1 MKIEENEF
9 PVQSDPEAD
18 PLPPDAPADSG
29 TPTLLSRLSGW
40 ARLVAVVLILGFL
53 ALMAW
58 GLVQAATGPRESGMA
73 PDFSLTT
80 FEGKTITLSELRGQ
94 VVVINI
100 WASWC
105 TTCREEAAYLEKTWR
120 KYKDRGVVFIGV
132 DYVDTEPDA
141 LAYIAE
147 FDITYPNGPDLG
159 SRIAQMFHMQGVP
172 ETYFVDRQGRL
183 RGNHIGAIKPPQLDV
198 KIEALLAESSN

>member
-1 MKIEENEF
+1 MQGDDEMKQGDGETR
-9 PVQSDPEAD
+9 EAGQ
-18 PLPPDAPADSG
+18 PATDER
-29 TPTLLSRLSGW
+29 PTLLGRLSGLG
-40 ARLVAVVLILGFL
+40 RLVAVVVILAFL
-53 ALMAW
+53 GLMAW
-58 GLVQAATGPRESGMA
+58 GLVQAATGPRETGMA
-73 PDFSLTT
+73 PDFTLNT
-80 FEGKTITLSELRGQ
+80 FDGETIKLSELRGQ

-105 TTCREEAAYLEKTWR
+105 TTCREEAAYLEQTYR

-172 ETYFVDRQGRL
+172 ETYFVDQQGRL
-183 RGNHIGAIKPPQLDV
+183 RGNHIGAVAPPQLEV
-198 KIEALLAESSN
+198 KIEALLAEAAE

>member
-1 MKIEENEF
+1 MSDETDLTAAEKADMKTPD
-9 PVQSDPEAD
+9 PVQ
-18 PLPPDAPADSG
+18 PATAG
-29 TPTLLSRLSGW
+29 QPTLFGRLSGLG
-40 ARLVAVVLILGFL
+40 RLAAVVVILAFL
-53 ALMAW
+53 GLMAW

-73 PDFSLTT
+73 PDFTLNT
-80 FEGKTITLSELRGQ
+80 FDGETIKLSELRGQ

-105 TTCREEAAYLEKTWR
+105 TTCREEAAYLEQTWR
-120 KYKDRGVVFIGV
+120 KYKDRGVLFIGV

-159 SRIAQMFHMQGVP
+159 SRIAQTLHMQGVP
-172 ETYFVDRQGRL
+172 ETYFVGKKGQL
-183 RGNHIGAIKPPQLDV
+183 RGNHIGAIVPPQLDV

>member
-1 MKIEENEF
+1 MNDEPDLAAAEKVDKDGPDLARPE
-9 PVQSDPEAD
+9 SDA
-18 PLPPDAPADSG
+18 S
-29 TPTLLSRLSGW
+29 PTLLGQLPAIGRLAS
-40 ARLVAVVLILGFL
+40 VVLILAFL
-53 ALMAW
+53 GLMAW
-58 GLVQAATGPRESGMA
+58 GLVQAATSPLETGQA
-73 PDFSLTT
+73 PDFTLNT
-80 FEGKTITLSELRGQ
+80 FDGETIRLSELRGQ

-159 SRIAQMFHMQGVP
+159 GRIAQMFHMQGVP
-172 ETYFVDRQGRL
+172 ETYFVDRQGSL
-183 RGNHIGAIKPPQLDV
+183 RGNRIGAVVPPQLDM
-198 KIEALLAESSN
+198 KIEELLAEPSE